1 METRITYDKGFS
13 NFPNFEVLATR
24 EDKPNEKPKFARV
37 FSTNIY
43 CSKLEY
49 PIGNDK
55 YYRLAGITGG
65 LDNVFIETFGKDM
78 LFLKNENEIQEALKQ
93 VIITMKY
100 KVGLYNI
107 VK

>member
-1 METRITYDKGFS
+1 METRITYDYGFS

-24 EDKPNEKPKFARV
+24 EDKPNEQPKFARV

-49 PIGNDK
+49 PIKDK
-55 YYRLAGITGG
+55 YYRLAGISGG
-65 LDNVFIETFGKDM
+65 LDDVFIETFGKDM

>member
-1 METRITYDKGFS
+1 METRIIYDKGFS

-24 EDKPNEKPKFARV
+24 EDKPNDPPKFVRV

-49 PIGNDK
+49 PIRDN
-55 YYRLAGITGG
+55 YFRLAGISGG
-65 LDNVFIETFGKDM
+65 MDNAFIKTFGKDM
-78 LFLKNENEIQEALKQ
+78 LFLKNEKEIENALKQ

-100 KVGLYNI
+100 KIGLYNV

>member
-1 METRITYDKGFS
+1 MDTRITYDKGFS
-13 NFPNFEVLATR
+13 NFPNFEVLVTR
-24 EDKPNEKPKFARV
+24 EDKPNDPPKFVRV

-49 PIGNDK
+49 PIRDN
-55 YYRLAGITGG
+55 YFRLAGISGG
-65 LDNVFIETFGKDM
+65 MDNAFIKTFGKDM
-78 LFLKNENEIQEALKQ
+78 LFLKNEKEIENALKQ

-100 KVGLYNI
+100 KIGLYNV

>member
-24 EDKPNEKPKFARV
+24 EDKPNDPPKFVRV

-49 PIGNDK
+49 PIRDN
-55 YYRLAGITGG
+55 YFRLVG
-65 LDNVFIETFGKDM
+65 LHGEIQDAFFKTFGKDM
-78 LFLKNENEIQEALKQ
+78 LFLKNEKEIENALKQ

-100 KVGLYNI
+100 KIGLYSI